1 MDQYL
6 PYINGQFDVCDHLP
20 LYIKPNKKL
29 SVRDIMND
37 MRDHFEGTP
46 LDMTADMSAGP
57 WSSPY
62 RPLPMNWEVDGKK
75 YFRERAIGTPQSG
88 FTLVS
93 HLRGWLPDDVGGV
106 MYFNCDDA
114 NMIAYVPVYCGV
126 QEVPEAF
133 RRENNQSNV
142 YSEKSAFWVNNV
154 VANMIYPRYS
164 VMIGDLRDAQQE
176 LEDFYAADQEQVL
189 KDVEN
194 LTKGE
199 KATYLTNKTNAY
211 TKQMMER
218 WDKLFRLIAVKHN
231 DQIVKPSENGVVIQ
245 GQRATPGYDQMFREA
260 ISKGTGDRYV
270 MPESAK
276 DIKSL

>member
-1 MDQYL
+1 
-6 PYINGQFDVCDHLP
+6 
-20 LYIKPNKKL
+20 
-29 SVRDIMND
+29 
-37 MRDHFEGTP
+37 
-46 LDMTADMSAGP
+46 
-57 WSSPY
+57 
-62 RPLPMNWEVDGKK
+62 
-75 YFRERAIGTPQSG
+75 
-88 FTLVS
+88 
-93 HLRGWLPDDVGGV
+93 
-106 MYFNCDDA
+106 
-114 NMIAYVPVYCGV
+114 MIAYVPVYCGV
-126 QEVPEAF
+126 KEVPEAF

-164 VMIGDLRDAQQE
+164 VMIGDLRDAQKE

-194 LTKGE
+194 LTKRE
-199 KATYLTNKTNAY
+199 KAAYLTNKTAAY

-245 GQRATPGYDQMFREA
+245 GQRSTPGYDQMFREA

-270 MPESAK
+270 MPEDAK